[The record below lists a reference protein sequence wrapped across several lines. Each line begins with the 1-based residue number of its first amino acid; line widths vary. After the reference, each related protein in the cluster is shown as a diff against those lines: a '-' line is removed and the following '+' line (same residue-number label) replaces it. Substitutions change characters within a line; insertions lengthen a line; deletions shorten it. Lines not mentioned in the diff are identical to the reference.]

1 MPNDSLKRSLERA
14 LIKSL
19 VKGGWDRDKAESVA
33 QQIDFANSS
42 KIIAELKS
50 NGTITVLQALELR
63 LAVGNLI
70 DYTGSCNAGG
80 PPVFPDQT
88 TSCQNPYLIRV
99 SGHLP
104 FTIKIHLSSPY
115 SANRNH
121 IWRGRHCV
129 HSRRPYRC
137 KLCKS

>member
-88 TSCQNPYLIRV
+88 TSCQNPYLITVQRESEPYLEGRELEARLQVQRV
-99 SGHLP
+99 QLLKG
-104 FTIKIHLSSPY
+104 
-115 SANRNH
+115 AVDRRNAQN
-121 IWRGRHCV
+121 
-129 HSRRPYRC
+129 S
-137 KLCKS
+137 